1 MLAVAAASAAVRRD
15 VAGDV
20 RLPSSMSTRPFIPA
34 SPSSAP
40 DDVARR
46 ARIAVAA
53 LFCVNGL
60 IIANVVPWLPAIKD
74 ELDLTNTAFGVGW
87 AAGPLGG
94 LALGVAAGPLTA
106 RFGSGRTA
114 TICGVLG
121 TATMPLVAVAPTWLA
136 FAGSLFAM
144 GAADAVTDAA
154 MNAHGLR
161 VQRRYGRSIINGF
174 HALWSVGAVTGGLIG
189 ATAVGLGVPRLAH
202 LGGVALLLAGVLVVS
217 ARWQL
222 PGHEETER
230 AARSEPS
237 ADPSVDGGPE
247 GGADGDQ
254 GVLQALRT
262 APWLLL
268 GFAALPTMGG
278 AVEDSAASWAAV
290 HLRETLGAA
299 PFVAGLGF
307 VAAQTLMVVGRVT
320 GDRFVDRFGAA
331 RVARTG
337 SLLAAVG
344 MLAAA
349 TGPVPVVVIAGFG
362 LAGLGVATLFPL
374 GFAAAGDIPGVRSA
388 DGIAI
393 ASWIARLSFLI
404 VPPLIGVVAD
414 EVGLRWGLGL
424 VLLCALAAAALS
436 GLLPGRDD

>member
-1 MLAVAAASAAVRRD
+1 MATRAF
-15 VAGDV
+15 
-20 RLPSSMSTRPFIPA
+20 LPR

-46 ARIAVAA
+46 ARVAVAV

-60 IIANVVPWLPAIKD
+60 IIANVVPWLPAIKS

-114 TICGVLG
+114 TVGAVLG
-121 TATMPLVAVAPTWLA
+121 TATLLLVAAAPTWLA

-154 MNAHGLR
+154 MNAHALR
-161 VQRRYGRSIINGF
+161 VQRRYGRSIINSF

-189 ATAVGLGVPRLAH
+189 ATAVGLDVPRLVH
-202 LGGVALLLAGVLVVS
+202 LGGVALLLTVVLLLV

-230 AARSEPS
+230 AADHEP
-237 ADPSVDGGPE
+237 ADRTAGPSVEPGPSDA
-247 GGADGDQ
+247 GPRDQ

-278 AVEDSAASWAAV
+278 AVEDSSASWAAV

-349 TGPVPVVVIAGFG
+349 TGPVPTVVIAGFG

-404 VPPLIGVVAD
+404 VPPLIGIVAD

-436 GLLPGRDD
+436 GLLPGRDA

>member
-1 MLAVAAASAAVRRD
+1 MATHSF
-15 VAGDV
+15 
-20 RLPSSMSTRPFIPA
+20 LPPPTSSV
-34 SPSSAP
+34 P
-40 DDVARR
+40 DDVVRR
-46 ARIAVAA
+46 ARLSVAV

-60 IIANVVPWLPAIKD
+60 IIANVVPWLPAIKS

-94 LALGVAAGPLTA
+94 LALGAAAGALTA

-114 TICGVLG
+114 TVCAVLG

-154 MNAHGLR
+154 MNAHALR
-161 VQRRYGRSIINGF
+161 VQRRYGRSIINSF
-174 HALWSVGAVTGGLIG
+174 HALWSAGAVAGGLIG
-189 ATAVGLGVPRLAH
+189 ATAVGLDVPRVAH
-202 LGGVALLLAGVLVVS
+202 LTGVALLLTVVLLVS

-230 AARSEPS
+230 TAQTGASPNPVAGPPPEPEP
-237 ADPSVDGGPE
+237 A
-247 GGADGDQ
+247 ADGHGGR

-268 GFAALPTMGG
+268 GLAALPTMGG

-290 HLRETLGAA
+290 HLRETLGAG

-349 TGPVPVVVIAGFG
+349 AGPVPAVVIAGFG

-414 EVGLRWGLGL
+414 DAGLRWGLGL

-436 GLLPGRDD
+436 GLLPGRRD

>member
-1 MLAVAAASAAVRRD
+1 MATRAFLRP
-15 VAGDV
+15 
-20 RLPSSMSTRPFIPA
+20 PSD
-34 SPSSAP
+34 SSAP
-40 DDVARR
+40 DGVARR
-46 ARIAVAA
+46 ARVAVGV

-60 IIANVVPWLPAIKD
+60 IVANVVPWLPAIKS
-74 ELDLTNTAFGVGW
+74 ELGLTNTAFGLAW

-94 LALGVAAGPLTA
+94 LALGMAAGALTA

-114 TICGVLG
+114 TMWAVLG
-121 TATMPLVAVAPTWLA
+121 TATMPLVALAPTWLA

-154 MNAHGLR
+154 MNAHALR
-161 VQRRYGRSIINGF
+161 VQRRYGRSIINSF

-189 ATAVGLGVPRLAH
+189 AAAVGLDVPRLAH
-202 LGGVALLLAGVLVVS
+202 LGAVALLLAVVLVVS

-222 PGHEETER
+222 PGREETER
-230 AARSEPS
+230 ATRPDVPS
-237 ADPSVDGGPE
+237 GPAASS
-247 GGADGDQ
+247 GATTRGRDDQ
-254 GVLQALRT
+254 GVVQALRT

-268 GFAALPTMGG
+268 GFAALPTLGG

-307 VAAQTLMVVGRVT
+307 VAAQALMVVGRVT

-349 TGPVPVVVIAGFG
+349 TGPVPAVVIAGFG

-393 ASWIARLSFLI
+393 ASWIARLSFLV
-404 VPPLIGVVAD
+404 VPPLVGVVAD
-414 EVGLRWGLGL
+414 EVGLRWGLGF
-424 VLLCALAAAALS
+424 VMLCALGAAALS
-436 GLLPGRDD
+436 GLLPGRSD

>member
-1 MLAVAAASAAVRRD
+1 MATRSFV
-15 VAGDV
+15 
-20 RLPSSMSTRPFIPA
+20 PSP
-34 SPSSAP
+34 PSSAP
-40 DDVARR
+40 DAVARH
-46 ARIAVAA
+46 ARIAVGV

-60 IIANVVPWLPAIKD
+60 IFANVVPWLPAIKS
-74 ELDLTNTAFGVGW
+74 ELDLTNTAFGIAW

-94 LALGVAAGPLTA
+94 LALGMAAGPLTA

-114 TICGVLG
+114 TICAVLG
-121 TATMPLVAVAPTWLA
+121 TATMPLVAVASTWLA

-144 GAADAVTDAA
+144 GTADAVTDAA
-154 MNAHGLR
+154 MNAHALR
-161 VQRRYGRSIINGF
+161 VQRRYGRSIINSF
-174 HALWSVGAVTGGLIG
+174 HALWSLGAVSGGLIG
-189 ATAVGLGVPRLAH
+189 ATAVGLGVPRLVH
-202 LGGVALLLAGVLVVS
+202 LGGVALLLSVVLLLS
-217 ARWQL
+217 SRWQL

-230 AARSEPS
+230 SPDHAP
-237 ADPSVDGGPE
+237 ADPSVDPGP
-247 GGADGDQ
+247 GDAGARDQ
-254 GVLQALRT
+254 GVVQALRT

-290 HLRETLGAA
+290 HLRETLGAV

-307 VAAQTLMVVGRVT
+307 VAAQSLMVVGRVT

-337 SLLAAVG
+337 SLLAAAG

-349 TGPVPVVVIAGFG
+349 MGPVPAVVIVGFG
-362 LAGLGVATLFPL
+362 LSGLGVATLFPL

-393 ASWIARLSFLI
+393 ASWIARLSFLML
-404 VPPLIGVVAD
+404 PPLIGVVAD

-424 VLLCALAAAALS
+424 VVLCALAAAALS
-436 GLLPGRDD
+436 GLLPGRRD